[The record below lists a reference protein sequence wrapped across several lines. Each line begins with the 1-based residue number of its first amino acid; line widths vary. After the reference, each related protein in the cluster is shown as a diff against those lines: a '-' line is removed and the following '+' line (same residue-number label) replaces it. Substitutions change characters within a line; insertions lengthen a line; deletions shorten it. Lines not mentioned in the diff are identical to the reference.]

1 MDFVVVVEQVIALGV
16 TRAPRGLAHPRSV
29 YDAADTQR
37 AA

>member
-1 MDFVVVVEQVIALGV
+1 MDFVAVVEQVIALGV
-16 TRAPRGLAHPRSV
+16 TRDPRGPAHQRSV